1 MSKSWM
7 AAAGLVALTAL
18 GMVGCGLGGP
28 KTFPVKGQVQLPGA
42 DINVLAGH
50 SLQIIKENDPLV
62 QAYAEI
68 KPDGSF
74 ALETYDKGAFR
85 EGAFEGKY
93 KARIVLSDDNLEARN
108 RAAQIV
114 PSPYLQF
121 DTSDLKLE
129 VPAKGDV
136 TLPLVRR

>member
-1 MSKSWM
+1 MSKSWL
-7 AAAGLVALTAL
+7 AAAGLFALSVL
-18 GMVGCGLGGP
+18 GTVGCGPVGP
-28 KTFPVKGQVQLPGA
+28 KTFPVKGQVQLPGG
-42 DINVLAGH
+42 DIKVLAGH
-50 SLQIIKENDPLV
+50 SLQIVQEGDPQV

-74 ALETYDKGAFR
+74 ALESYDKGVVSA
-85 EGAFEGKY
+85 GALEGKY
-93 KARIVLSDDNLEARN
+93 KARIVLSDDNLEARD
-108 RAAQIV
+108 RAAQVV
-114 PSPYLQF
+114 PSTYLQF